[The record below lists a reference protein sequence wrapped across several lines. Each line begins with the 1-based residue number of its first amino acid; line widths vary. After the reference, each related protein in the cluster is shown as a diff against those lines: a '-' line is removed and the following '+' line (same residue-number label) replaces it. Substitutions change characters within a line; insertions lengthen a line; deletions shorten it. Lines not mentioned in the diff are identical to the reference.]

1 MKKLKITKIIAGT
14 LVVGLVLV
22 LNPIGASAE
31 WKQNNTG
38 WWYTEGNSWSVGWKE
53 IDGKYYYFGQNGYMV
68 HDTTIDGCNIGS
80 DGTWI
85 QRNTSTLVGSNS
97 NVSENTAEI
106 SDSFDINVSLKYNIH
121 IDDKAKATDA
131 NIIKATRQAIFDTD
145 CYFAKLRH
153 YNGYSVNNDVLIF
166 DVKEMGTDEW
176 EVDFYQKKSDEKE
189 YNKIGYAFADVTKQK
204 DGTYSGGITIHPPV
218 TTTPETY

>member
-1 MKKLKITKIIAGT
+1 MSKMKKLKLTKVIAGT

-53 IDGKYYYFGQNGYMV
+53 IDGKYYYFGQDGYMV

-85 QRNTSTLVGSNS
+85 QSNTQTEKNQTLNS
-97 NVSENTAEI
+97 FDVNVSI
-106 SDSFDINVSLKYNIH
+106 KYNIH
-121 IDDKAKATDA
+121 LDDKVKDVNP
-131 NIIKATRQAIFDTD
+131 NIIKATRQAMFDAD
-145 CYFAKLRH
+145 CYCAKLEH

-166 DVKEMGTDEW
+166 DVKEAGTDTW
-176 EVDFYQKKSDEKE
+176 EVDFYEKKLDEKE
-189 YNKIGYAFADVTKQK
+189 YDTSGYSVATVEKQK
-204 DGTYSGGITIHPPV
+204 DGSYTGGLTIHPPV
-218 TTTPETY
+218 MPAGETY

>member
-1 MKKLKITKIIAGT
+1 MKKLKLTKVIAGT

-53 IDGKYYYFGQNGYMV
+53 IDGKYYYFGQDGYMV

-85 QRNTSTLVGSNS
+85 QSNTQTEKNQTLNS
-97 NVSENTAEI
+97 FDVNVSI
-106 SDSFDINVSLKYNIH
+106 KYNIH
-121 IDDKAKATDA
+121 LDDKVKDVNP
-131 NIIKATRQAIFDTD
+131 NIIKATRQAMFDAD
-145 CYFAKLRH
+145 CYCAKLEH

-166 DVKEMGTDEW
+166 DVKEAGTDTW
-176 EVDFYQKKSDEKE
+176 EVDFYEKKLDEKE
-189 YNKIGYAFADVTKQK
+189 YDTSGYSVATVEKQK
-204 DGTYSGGITIHPPV
+204 DGSYTGGLTIHPPV
-218 TTTPETY
+218 MPAGETY

>member
-1 MKKLKITKIIAGT
+1 MKKLKLTNIIAGT
-14 LVVGLVLV
+14 LVVGLALV
-22 LNPIGASAE
+22 LNPTGASAE

-53 IDGKYYYFGQNGYMV
+53 IDGKLYYFGQDGYMV

-85 QRNTSTLVGSNS
+85 QSNTQTEKNETSNLFDV
-97 NVSENTAEI
+97 NVSI
-106 SDSFDINVSLKYNIH
+106 KYNIH
-121 IDDKAKATDA
+121 LDDKVKDVNP
-131 NIIKATRQAIFDTD
+131 NIIKATRQAMFSAD
-145 CYFAKLRH
+145 CDFARLQH

-166 DVKEMGTDEW
+166 DVKETGTDTW
-176 EVDFYQKKSDEKE
+176 MVSFYGKKSDETDYDK
-189 YNKIGYAFADVTKQK
+189 NGYCVADVTKQK
-204 DGTYSGGITIHPPV
+204 DGTYIGGMTHSSTI